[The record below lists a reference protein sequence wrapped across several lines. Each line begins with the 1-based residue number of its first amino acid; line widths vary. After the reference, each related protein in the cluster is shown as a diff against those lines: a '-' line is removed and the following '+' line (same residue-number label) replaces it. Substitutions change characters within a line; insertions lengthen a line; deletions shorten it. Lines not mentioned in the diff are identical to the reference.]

1 MIRNLQADPYSRGVA
16 KYRPNST
23 FTADPADGRQIYA
36 CADASQKLFVFSVL
50 QSATLDRYGR
60 TLVSVIEFGKPV
72 TLAGTTLL
80 RMSSAD
86 SVTIHRISDTRY
98 WISGCLK
105 RSGSQWHE
113 LQFEPA
119 IDTTVKLL
127 GSALYTP
134 EDWEF
139 VKELV
144 STGVLEIPWFAVPAL
159 RPDDGREPQ
168 PVLMP

>member
-1 MIRNLQADPYSRGVA
+1 MATIRKGTNHER
-16 KYRPNST
+16 T
-23 FTADPADGRQIYA
+23 
-36 CADASQKLFVFSVL
+36 
-50 QSATLDRYGR
+50 DRR
-60 TLVSVIEFGKPV
+60 
-72 TLAGTTLL
+72 
-80 RMSSAD
+80 
-86 SVTIHRISDTRY
+86 
-98 WISGCLK
+98 
-105 RSGSQWHE
+105 
-113 LQFEPA
+113 FEPA